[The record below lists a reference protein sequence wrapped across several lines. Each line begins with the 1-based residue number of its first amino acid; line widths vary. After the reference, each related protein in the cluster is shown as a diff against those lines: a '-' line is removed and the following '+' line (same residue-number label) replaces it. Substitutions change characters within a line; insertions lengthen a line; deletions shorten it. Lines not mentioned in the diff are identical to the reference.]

1 MRIDPEGVY
10 LRLEPGATLINYKTG
25 KTRTRP
31 CVELHWKDGRRW
43 ARKTFVGSDEA
54 PTLGAILEHLAKW
67 LDSHPDIEAALDEV
81 RS

>member
-25 KTRTRP
+25 ATRTRP
-31 CVELHWKDGRRW
+31 CVELHWKDGRKW
-43 ARKTFVGSDEA
+43 ARKSFVGSDET
-54 PTLGAILEHLAKW
+54 PTLGAILEHLGKW
-67 LDSHPDIEAALDEV
+67 LDSHPDIESALQEL